1 MLKKI
6 KDLQSNAVDK
16 LIKKVSSQNE
26 VTFKAPTGSGK
37 TFMMADFMDRLLIKS
52 DTIFIVSTL
61 SKAGLGKQNY
71 EKFVEYSKTFKNINP
86 YIINSEISEEE
97 KLYIPDDFNVYV
109 LPRDLYKDKSR
120 IKNNNA
126 LINFLITQRL
136 SGKEIYLIRDESH
149 VATNNLDSLNEY
161 FKKIINFSATPKFE
175 ADVEISDQE
184 AIDSKLVKKIAD
196 ESNVKDEIYSVNQ
209 NDTIEDAID
218 KFIKIKEDYI
228 NKLKINPCLIIQ
240 ISNKEKAEEEW
251 IDIKRIIHNKNINL
265 KWMYIVDDNAG
276 RGSDTNDDVKKLPVS
291 KWKDYVKNNESLIDI
306 IIFKMV
312 ITEGW
317 DIPRACMLYQIRDS
331 KSKQLDEQVI
341 GRVRRN
347 PILLNFEKFDEESQ
361 KLALTA
367 WIWGIYENN
376 LRKFK
381 KVTINKSKNFEVVTT
396 KLTDMYKSVDFNFND
411 YLKNYKFKTNT
422 SSVFELN
429 KKWNEVSDVTAKNC
443 WKYIKDF
450 KDWLNISNIIDEI
463 DKENNSYLANY
474 ETSLSINKKVFF
486 PETSYFE
493 MTNIVTE
500 IDNWTWELNNK
511 DDDEYHFD
519 SQAEKEFAKLLKK
532 LKTSNWGK
540 NFYPNSSINFE
551 YILYSKHNSYPDFIL
566 KDKFN
571 IIHIFEVKSVNKAF
585 NSNINEEEYDQ
596 KIVALKNMFTFAS
609 KVTEQVFYLPIK
621 NDMNWIIYMFNQG
634 VEQIFNEEKFVEYIT
649 NLIQ

>member
-240 ISNKEKAEEEW
+240 ISNKEKAEEE
-251 IDIKRIIHNKNINL
+251 
-265 KWMYIVDDNAG
+265 A
-276 RGSDTNDDVKKLPVS
+276 KKL
-291 KWKDYVKNNESLIDI
+291 
-306 IIFKMV
+306 
-312 ITEGW
+312 
-317 DIPRACMLYQIRDS
+317 Q
-331 KSKQLDEQVI
+331 
-341 GRVRRN
+341 
-347 PILLNFEKFDEESQ
+347 EEAQ
-361 KLALTA
+361 KK
-367 WIWGIYENN
+367 IQN
-376 LRKFK
+376 
-381 KVTINKSKNFEVVTT
+381 
-396 KLTDMYKSVDFNFND
+396 
-411 YLKNYKFKTNT
+411 
-422 SSVFELN
+422 
-429 KKWNEVSDVTAKNC
+429 
-443 WKYIKDF
+443 
-450 KDWLNISNIIDEI
+450 
-463 DKENNSYLANY
+463 
-474 ETSLSINKKVFF
+474 
-486 PETSYFE
+486 
-493 MTNIVTE
+493 
-500 IDNWTWELNNK
+500 
-511 DDDEYHFD
+511 
-519 SQAEKEFAKLLKK
+519 LLKK
-532 LKTSNWGK
+532 
-540 NFYPNSSINFE
+540 
-551 YILYSKHNSYPDFIL
+551 
-566 KDKFN
+566 
-571 IIHIFEVKSVNKAF
+571 KS
-585 NSNINEEEYDQ
+585 
-596 KIVALKNMFTFAS
+596 
-609 KVTEQVFYLPIK
+609 
-621 NDMNWIIYMFNQG
+621 G
-634 VEQIFNEEKFVEYIT
+634 GG
-649 NLIQ
+649 